1 MCAIVCVC
9 VCVKW
14 CVGGCSRGGLG
25 VSRIWGPPLTETHR
39 YSSSSCVAFCFREG
53 EEGAVGGWMAGWMAG
68 CFAGTLCLLI
78 FPKNTPTPPLFA
90 SLIHPP
96 PSPSSQCR
104 ATVLSACRRAA
115 CCLPSVLLCRVPDKR
130 ALLNM
135 QTIPD
140 HLHAHTHTC
149 THLRPLSSFSLSL
162 SLNNS
167 SMVRPDPGV
176 FPFSRRINKSLTLQ

>member
-1 MCAIVCVC
+1 MCHHVCAC

-25 VSRIWGPPLTETHR
+25 VSSIWGPPLTETHR
-39 YSSSSCVAFCFREG
+39 YSSSSCVAFCFRGG

-78 FPKNTPTPPLFA
+78 FPKNTPPFCLP
-90 SLIHPP
+90 HPPP

-140 HLHAHTHTC
+140 HLRAHTHRHTR
-149 THLRPLSSFSLSL
+149 THLHPLSSPSL

-176 FPFSRRINKSLTLQ
+176 FPFSCRINKSLT